1 MSRKRQLHEVLDL
14 DGLQEPIAN
23 ASVEGLITS
32 VSPIK
37 KGKTSNYFDGTV
49 ADSTAKVRLVGF
61 TASQQKKVN
70 EYMTQNQPIK
80 IENCEVKRAQRGN
93 KMEVMLK
100 GNTKIGDSPKKFAV
114 SSLQYKDDTP
124 TTITLSNLETTN
136 VYERVTVNVKVQ
148 TITTPISV
156 PGGKKKQEIYVA
168 DSTGVGKVTLW
179 EKDIGQLQESVCYS
193 LKGFMVKEY
202 ASSKF
207 LSMSKNG
214 SEVGQIPDIGQVKDV
229 TADNIEENTQLFEA
243 QVIGVVHLQNY
254 KVCLRCKARVEPA
267 TPPLG
272 RCSKPECAM
281 LQRYDICLQ
290 QLSAKLLLLPE
301 TGNGVQSLSVFG
313 DLVRNIANIDDSEE
327 VTEEA
332 LLNSPKLSVV
342 TYNDKNTII
351 SFSR

>member
-1 MSRKRQLHEVLDL
+1 
-14 DGLQEPIAN
+14 
-23 ASVEGLITS
+23 
-32 VSPIK
+32 
-37 KGKTSNYFDGTV
+37 
-49 ADSTAKVRLVGF
+49 
-61 TASQQKKVN
+61 
-70 EYMTQNQPIK
+70 
-80 IENCEVKRAQRGN
+80 
-93 KMEVMLK
+93 
-100 GNTKIGDSPKKFAV
+100 
-114 SSLQYKDDTP
+114 
-124 TTITLSNLETTN
+124 
-136 VYERVTVNVKVQ
+136 
-148 TITTPISV
+148 
-156 PGGKKKQEIYVA
+156 
-168 DSTGVGKVTLW
+168 
-179 EKDIGQLQESVCYS
+179 
-193 LKGFMVKEY
+193 MVKEY

-243 QVIGVVHLQNY
+243 QVISVVHLQNY

-281 LQRYDICLQ
+281 LQRYDIYLQ

-342 TYNDKNTII
+342 TYNDKKTII